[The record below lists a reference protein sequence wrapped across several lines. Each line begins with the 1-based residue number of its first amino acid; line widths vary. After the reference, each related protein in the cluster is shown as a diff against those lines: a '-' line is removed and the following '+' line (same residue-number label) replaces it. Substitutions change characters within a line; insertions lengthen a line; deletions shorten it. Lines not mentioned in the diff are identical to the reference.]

1 KKCYLAY
8 CFILTEPSARTLLK
22 IATGRDHCCVP
33 VPGFLRRLAGIHHPH
48 VAPASRNSRV
58 SQWFDMA
65 TQPQHRGITRRSA
78 QLTPASNTALLAV
91 PLLVLCG
98 LPLPLG
104 PMGLATAQTL
114 LEADPGSLLHSASAA
129 DGITGMQGLLGTR
142 STSTPGTS
150 SDGYS
155 ALCVVGRNE
164 NPYIKEWVEYH
175 NCLGFSRIYLYD
187 HNSTVPLLGE
197 IKDLVDSG
205 FVVYTNYSGMHTKF
219 KDGYTSDLD
228 RFMSTVQG
236 QAYKDCVDRFGQR
249 HTFLGFI
256 DIDEFLVIYDE
267 KINNVD
273 DLLREYEQH
282 PGLSIYWVL
291 LGSSGHK
298 DRPTGLVVDEYKA
311 CTPHDHKFNTQF
323 KTFANTRFRPVMYS
337 PHRAVFAAPPD
348 PETGLE
354 PYMVDENH
362 NRIPRGRNKNCTHR
376 RAAVFH
382 YVTKSLTDFNEKMHR
397 GGGAGV
403 TRPTYYFDLMDKYSK
418 ETCEGAVQTRQRF
431 CGGKLPHVLSL
442 VAAGAGSTA
451 INME

>member
-1 KKCYLAY
+1 M
-8 CFILTEPSARTLLK
+8 T
-22 IATGRDHCCVP
+22 
-33 VPGFLRRLAGIHHPH
+33 
-48 VAPASRNSRV
+48 
-58 SQWFDMA
+58 
-65 TQPQHRGITRRSA
+65 TQPRRRGITRRSV
-78 QLTPASNTALLAV
+78 QLTQLSNTALLAF

-104 PMGLATAQTL
+104 NMGLATAQTL
-114 LEADPGSLLHSASAA
+114 PEATAGTLLPSSSAA
-129 DGITGMQGLLGTR
+129 DGIVGTQGVLSNGSDTAAAI
-142 STSTPGTS
+142 G

-164 NPYIKEWVEYH
+164 NPYIREWVEYH
-175 NCLGFSRIYLYD
+175 RCLGFSRVYLYD

-197 IKDLVDSG
+197 IEDLVDSG
-205 FVVYTNYSGMHTKF
+205 FVVYTNYSAMHTKF

-236 QAYKDCVDRFGQR
+236 QAYKDCVDRFGRR
-249 HTFLGFI
+249 HVFLGFI

-267 KINNVD
+267 KIKNVD

-311 CTPHDHKFNTQF
+311 CTPHNHKFNTQF

-348 PETGLE
+348 PVTGLE

-362 NRIPRGRNKNCTHR
+362 NRVPRGRNKDCTHT
-376 RAAVFH
+376 RAAVYH

-431 CGGKLPHVLSL
+431 CGGRLPHVLSVV
-442 VAAGAGSTA
+442 VAGTGSDASNKEQQSAEGSVVKDSGERRSVLQMPAGIVASDSK
-451 INME
+451 I